1 MSQSADESKRAR
13 ETEKERE
20 ASTSHLVPDV
30 RQLGPLGRAE
40 VGVGVAAARVVVV
53 PAHRE
58 LDRHGVRAPSTTSSP
73 TAARVRIQPSPLL
86 PPRRP
91 ARGPRL
97 PPPPPHHRLL
107 RDRRRG
113 VALPA
118 AVRRLALPG
127 ARVGRLPRQLRVC
140 GGFDSVELS
149 ASLPSPRGACSSL
162 PRSRRRREISARF
175 FPLADKP
182 SDKFV
187 FTFRSSEWRP

>member
-1 MSQSADESKRAR
+1 MIQTHFYHMNKSIDRRRVKAQMSQSER
-13 ETEKERE
+13 ERQRERE

-73 TAARVRIQPSPLL
+73 TAARVRIQP
-86 PPRRP
+86 
-91 ARGPRL
+91 L
-97 PPPPPHHRLL
+97 PPPSSPLDDRLGGRGCRRRLPHHRLL

-127 ARVGRLPRQLRVC
+127 ARVGRLPRQLRF
-140 GGFDSVELS
+140 GGAFRFSPLS
-149 ASLPSPRGACSSL
+149 PRCVFFSSEISAKARNKCAFFSPRG
-162 PRSRRRREISARF
+162 
-175 FPLADKP
+175 
-182 SDKFV
+182 
-187 FTFRSSEWRP
+187 

>member
-1 MSQSADESKRAR
+1 MSQSER
-13 ETEKERE
+13 ERQRERE

-73 TAARVRIQPSPLL
+73 TAARVRIQP
-86 PPRRP
+86 
-91 ARGPRL
+91 L
-97 PPPPPHHRLL
+97 PPPSSPLDDRLGGRGCRRRLPHHRLL